1 MAVASAPWIDELLR
15 SDTYAVQLG
24 AMSRAKP
31 PEERV
36 RSVLGVL
43 HARGGTASFAVVAQ
57 AAAMPAPRVPGFL
70 SALER
75 LLNVDGY
82 GVITVDRNAQEL
94 RLDEDLLRT
103 QFLGGNR

>member
-1 MAVASAPWIDELLR
+1 MPNRRIILITGASSGIGAATARALAGPGTALL
-15 SDTYAVQLG
+15 
-24 AMSRAKP
+24 
-31 PEERV
+31 
-36 RSVLGVL
+36 L

-82 GVITVDRNAQEL
+82 GVLDIDQPAQEVRLNVQVL
-94 RLDEDLLRT
+94 RD
-103 QFLGGNR
+103 QFLGGAP